1 MSESTHP
8 DSPFPSPT
16 PSSNKTT
23 TTTTFLLLFL
33 KPVIAAALL
42 YRLDPFDPGSP
53 PDPRVRFAPHGS
65 APVEPAPAQGCR
77 DVASGPISGAQRPC
91 PQPDSGV
98 VYTGCHD
105 GWIKRVTVNESV
117 TDSVVEDCVN
127 TGGRPLGLILG
138 LHKEVIIADSN
149 EVCILFIL
157 SINKPNIIY

>member
-1 MSESTHP
+1 MSESTPP

-42 YRLDPFDPGSP
+42 YRLDSP
-53 PDPRVRFAPHGS
+53 PDPRVRLAPHGG

-77 DVASGPISGAQRPC
+77 DVASGP
-91 PQPDSGV
+91 
-98 VYTGCHD
+98 
-105 GWIKRVTVNESV
+105 RVIVNESI

-149 EVCILFIL
+149 EIQYESSGLDDHVFIGHYDL
-157 SINKPNIIY
+157 NK